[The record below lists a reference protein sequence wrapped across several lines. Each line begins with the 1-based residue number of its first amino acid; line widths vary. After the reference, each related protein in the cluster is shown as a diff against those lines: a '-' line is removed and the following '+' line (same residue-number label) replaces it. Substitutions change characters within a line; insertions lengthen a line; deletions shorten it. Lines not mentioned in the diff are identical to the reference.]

1 MVIKGCCHVLPIYS
15 AYGTHGACNS
25 ERATARATA
34 QIIRHVYTQTK
45 VVLLKDPDS
54 IIENQ
59 GNPENHFNLGMNI
72 GINVSEIL
80 ISSNA

>member
-1 MVIKGCCHVLPIYS
+1 VPTAHT
-15 AYGTHGACNS
+15 A
-25 ERATARATA
+25 RATASVQRQHATA